1 MKHKVILIG
10 ALAALASGSAA
21 YAADGP
27 YVGLLAGS
35 TKFTVTDEDG
45 SESRFTWGV
54 NAGYRFNSY
63 VAAELGYY
71 KPSSLTESEGG
82 ESIKLSNNTMAASL
96 LLGAPIANNFSA
108 YARLG
113 AARSKLKLS
122 YSGSDGSLSD
132 SDSSTELLY
141 GAGVA
146 VSLGNAS
153 VRGEFTR
160 IDTDFIDGSLISLG
174 LTWSFGR

>member
-1 MKHKVILIG
+1 MKHKIMLFG
-10 ALAALASGSAA
+10 ALAALASASAA

-35 TKFTVTDEDG
+35 TKFTVSDSDG
-45 SESRFTWGV
+45 SESRFTWGA
-54 NAGYRFNSY
+54 NAGYRFNPY

-71 KPSSLTESEGG
+71 KPSSLKESEAG
-82 ESIKLSNNTMAASL
+82 ESAKLSNTTLAASA
-96 LLGAPIANNFSA
+96 LLGAPISGNFSA

-113 AARSKLKLS
+113 AARTKLKLS
-122 YSGSDGSLSD
+122 YSGAEGSLSA
-132 SDSSTELLY
+132 SDSSTELLW

-146 VSLGNAS
+146 ANFGNTS

-160 IDTDFIDGSLISLG
+160 VDTDFIDGSLISLG
-174 LTWSFGR
+174 FTWSFGR